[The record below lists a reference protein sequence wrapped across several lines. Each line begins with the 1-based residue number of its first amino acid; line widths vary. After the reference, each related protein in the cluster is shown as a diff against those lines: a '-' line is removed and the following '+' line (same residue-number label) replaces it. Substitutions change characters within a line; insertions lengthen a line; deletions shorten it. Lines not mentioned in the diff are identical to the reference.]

1 MYAKRENGKIMYL
14 LCLSII
20 RKRKATICRLDSSTQ
35 DYAAYVYKMGR
46 PGKLTCVI
54 RYVDLWLRH

>member
-20 RKRKATICRLDSSTQ
+20 RKRKATICRLDNSTQ
-35 DYAAYVYKMGR
+35 DYAAYIRWAGR
-46 PGKLTCVI
+46 GNSRV
-54 RYVDLWLRH
+54 